1 MFWNSKNIFKF
12 LRGSHFHKSQIIF
25 RCRDPNRPIT
35 EPNRTIHG
43 QFRRQTLKM
52 VRVRSIETQTTQKG
66 SLFVN
71 LYPQSKKLTVYGLIT
86 VHFERLGHIW
96 LIPTSTFKNGLCLV
110 RRRFILSVSR
120 ALSIKYGLF

>member
-12 LRGSHFHKSQIIF
+12 LRGSHFHKSQIIL

-35 EPNRTIHG
+35 EPNRTMHG

-52 VRVRSIETQTTQKG
+52 VRVRSIETPTTQKG

-71 LYPQSKKLTVYGLIT
+71 PQSTKLTVYEPVA
-86 VHFERLGHIW
+86 VHFERLGSNSIRTKTSGNGPLLMKLDLTSPNCSF
-96 LIPTSTFKNGLCLV
+96 LIH
-110 RRRFILSVSR
+110 LSPHFS
-120 ALSIKYGLF
+120 K